1 MSREKPLSD
10 FENGQIIGYIE
21 SGLKHCVI
29 AKKIGR
35 SQNVVSNFLRNEA
48 DYGKK

>member
-1 MSREKPLSD
+1 MGREKPLSD
-10 FENGQIIGYIE
+10 FEKVQIKGYIE
-21 SGLKHCVI
+21 SGLKHFII

-48 DYGKK
+48 D